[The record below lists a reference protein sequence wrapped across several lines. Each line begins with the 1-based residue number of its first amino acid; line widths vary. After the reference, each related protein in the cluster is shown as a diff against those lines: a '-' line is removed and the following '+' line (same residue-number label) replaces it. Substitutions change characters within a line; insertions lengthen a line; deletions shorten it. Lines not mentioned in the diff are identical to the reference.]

1 MESGLAA
8 DGGGHSLCPNDAA
21 PAAARRVGLLG
32 GTFDPPHYGH
42 LALAEAARE
51 ELGLERVIFLPNGQ
65 PPHKLAAEVS
75 AAEHRYLMTE
85 LACADHPQ
93 FFVSRAELDRPGPS
107 YSLDTI
113 RACRRELGPQAEL
126 FFLVGMDSLL
136 ELPTWHEPDAILAEA
151 QVVAAVR
158 PGFAVG
164 DLADVLGPDRAARVR
179 ILSMPLLDLAAHDLR
194 ERVRR
199 GRSLRYLTP
208 EPVRAYVNKLG
219 LYRACREK
227 KN

>member
-1 MESGLAA
+1 MAA
-8 DGGGHSLCPNDAA
+8 G
-21 PAAARRVGLLG
+21 RVGLLG

-51 ELGLERVIFLPNGQ
+51 ELGLERVIFLPNGR
-65 PPHKLAAEVS
+65 PPHKPAAEVS

-93 FFVSRAELDRPGPS
+93 FFVSRLELDRPGPS
-107 YSLDTI
+107 YSLDTL
-113 RACRRELGPQAEL
+113 RACRRELGPRAEL

-136 ELPTWHEPDAILAEA
+136 ELPTWHEPDALLAEA

-164 DLADVLGPDRAARVR
+164 DLAEALGPEQAARVR
-179 ILSMPLLDLAAHDLR
+179 ILEMPLLDIAAHDLR

-199 GRSLRYLTP
+199 GLSVRYLTP
-208 EPVRAYVNKLG
+208 EPVRAYLTKHA
-219 LYRACREK
+219 LYRASGED
-227 KN
+227 NS